1 MRFIKPVLWTVFGV
15 VIGAAAVLS
24 ADRVQ
29 AESQPAFFKNDRLT
43 ITFADIAT
51 NWGRL
56 AFIKDTKSPGCWVAS
71 ANSNGGGFQ
80 AIAVAPP
87 MACD

>member
-1 MRFIKPVLWTVFGV
+1 MKLIKPVLWTMFGV
-15 VIGAAAVLS
+15 VIGVTAILS
-24 ADRVQ
+24 TGHVQ
-29 AESQPAFFKNDRLT
+29 AQQSQPAPRLT
-43 ITFADIAT
+43 ITFGEVGP

-56 AFIKDTKSPGCWVAS
+56 AFIKDSKSPGCWVAS
-71 ANSNGGGFQ
+71 TNPNGGFQ